1 MTCKCEAEN
10 SRYKLL
16 GFDNHQS
23 RVIVMVVATG
33 KVIKV
38 KLSELIS
45 SEVMDNFN
53 PAEVKT
59 IHKKLYSQEGS
70 VTAYDFKDR
79 HERSWM
85 IYVVLNLLLFTL
97 YIFTSIAATKPIFL
111 EWPGIVVTPGAFLYP
126 LTFLIVDVLNESYGL
141 RLARRAIF
149 FAFVSNALIIAMLS
163 VTTYL
168 PGLSDWK
175 LDEPY
180 NQVIGHLSSVLI
192 ASLISFLVSEY
203 VNTYLLC
210 KIKELTNSRFL
221 FLRVFLSTFIAVI
234 IDSFLFCFLAFYGV
248 METSVIL
255 DMIVI
260 QILIKVSFAF
270 FNVFPA
276 YGMRALLNKYMTV
289 ESR

>member
-1 MTCKCEAEN
+1 MTCKCEADN

-16 GFDNHQS
+16 GFDNHKS

-70 VTAYDFKDR
+70 VTAYDLKDR

>member
-1 MTCKCEAEN
+1 MTCKCEADN

-16 GFDNHQS
+16 GFDNHKN

-85 IYVVLNLLLFTL
+85 MYVVLNLLLFTL

>member
-85 IYVVLNLLLFTL
+85 MYVVLNLLLFTL

>member
-1 MTCKCEAEN
+1 MTCKCEADN

-16 GFDNHQS
+16 GFDNHKS

-85 IYVVLNLLLFTL
+85 MYVVLNLLLFTL

>member
-16 GFDNHQS
+16 GFDNHKS
-23 RVIVMVVATG
+23 RVIIMVVATG

-38 KLSELIS
+38 KLSELIG

-168 PGLSDWK
+168 PGLADWK

>member
-1 MTCKCEAEN
+1 MACKCGAN
-10 SRYKLL
+10 NTKYKLL
-16 GFDNHQS
+16 GFDSNKGL
-23 RVIVMVVATG
+23 VIVMVIATG
-33 KVIKV
+33 KVIKI
-38 KLSELIS
+38 KMAELLN
-45 SEVMDNFN
+45 SEVMDDLN

-59 IHKKLYSQEGS
+59 IHKKFYSHQSS
-70 VTAYDFKDR
+70 VTTYDFKDR

-85 IYVVLNLLLFTL
+85 MYVVLNLLLFTL
-97 YIFTSIAATKPIFL
+97 YIFTSIAATKPIFM
-111 EWPGIVVTPGAFLYP
+111 EWLGIVVTPGTFLYP

-149 FAFVSNALIIAMLS
+149 FTFVSNALIIAMLS

-168 PGLSDWK
+168 PGLPEWK

-203 VNTYLLC
+203 VNSYLLC
-210 KIKELTNSRFL
+210 KIKELTNSKFL
-221 FLRVFLSTFIAVI
+221 FLRVFLSTFFAVI

-255 DMIVI
+255 DMILV
-260 QILIKVSFAF
+260 QILIKVGFAF

-276 YGMRALLNKYMTV
+276 YGMRALLNKYITA
-289 ESR
+289 EAK

>member
-1 MTCKCEAEN
+1 MTCKCEGDN

-16 GFDNHQS
+16 GFDNHKS

-33 KVIKV
+33 KVINV

-45 SEVMDNFN
+45 SEVMDDFN

-111 EWPGIVVTPGAFLYP
+111 EWPVIVVTPGAFLYP

>member
-1 MTCKCEAEN
+1 MTCKCEADN

-16 GFDNHQS
+16 GFDNHKS

-97 YIFTSIAATKPIFL
+97 YIFTSIAATKPVFL

-276 YGMRALLNKYMTV
+276 YGMRALLSKYMTV

>member
-1 MTCKCEAEN
+1 MTCKCEGDN

-16 GFDNHQS
+16 GFDNHKS

>member
-1 MTCKCEAEN
+1 MTCKCEADN

-16 GFDNHQS
+16 GFDNHKS

-85 IYVVLNLLLFTL
+85 MYVVLNLLLFTL
-97 YIFTSIAATKPIFL
+97 YIFTSIAATKPVFL

>member
-16 GFDNHQS
+16 GFDNHKS

-45 SEVMDNFN
+45 SEMMDDFN

-85 IYVVLNLLLFTL
+85 MYVVLNLLLFTL

-126 LTFLIVDVLNESYGL
+126 LTFLVVDVLNESYGL

>member
-1 MTCKCEAEN
+1 MTCKCEADN

-16 GFDNHQS
+16 GFDNHKS

-70 VTAYDFKDR
+70 GSAYDFKDR

>member
-16 GFDNHQS
+16 GFDNHKS

-53 PAEVKT
+53 PVEVKT

-180 NQVIGHLSSVLI
+180 NQVIGHLASVLI

>member
-16 GFDNHQS
+16 GFDNHKS

-149 FAFVSNALIIAMLS
+149 FAFVSNTLIIAMLS

-221 FLRVFLSTFIAVI
+221 FLRVFLSTFVAVI

>member
-1 MTCKCEAEN
+1 MTCKCEGDN

-16 GFDNHQS
+16 GFDNHKS

-33 KVIKV
+33 KVINV

>member
-1 MTCKCEAEN
+1 
-10 SRYKLL
+10 
-16 GFDNHQS
+16 
-23 RVIVMVVATG
+23 MVVATG

-85 IYVVLNLLLFTL
+85 MYVVLNLLLFTL

>member
-1 MTCKCEAEN
+1 MTCKCEADN

-16 GFDNHQS
+16 GFDNHKS

-45 SEVMDNFN
+45 SEVMDDFN

>member
-16 GFDNHQS
+16 GFDNHKS

-149 FAFVSNALIIAMLS
+149 FAFVSNTLIIAMLS

>member
-1 MTCKCEAEN
+1 MTCKCEGDN

-16 GFDNHQS
+16 GFDNHKS

-97 YIFTSIAATKPIFL
+97 YIFTSIAATKPVFL

>member
-16 GFDNHQS
+16 GFDNHKS

-70 VTAYDFKDR
+70 VTAYDLKDR

>member
-1 MTCKCEAEN
+1 MTCKCEGDN

-16 GFDNHQS
+16 GFDNHKS

-149 FAFVSNALIIAMLS
+149 FAFVSNALIIAILS

>member
-1 MTCKCEAEN
+1 
-10 SRYKLL
+10 
-16 GFDNHQS
+16 
-23 RVIVMVVATG
+23 MVVATG

-149 FAFVSNALIIAMLS
+149 FAFVSNTLIIAMLS

>member
-1 MTCKCEAEN
+1 MTCKCEADN

-16 GFDNHQS
+16 GFDNHKS

-33 KVIKV
+33 KVINV

-45 SEVMDNFN
+45 SEVMDDFN

>member
-1 MTCKCEAEN
+1 MTCKCEGDN

-16 GFDNHQS
+16 GFDNHKS

-33 KVIKV
+33 KVINV

-53 PAEVKT
+53 PAEVKI

-276 YGMRALLNKYMTV
+276 YGMRALLNKYRTV

>member
-16 GFDNHQS
+16 GFDNHKS

-38 KLSELIS
+38 KLSELIG
-45 SEVMDNFN
+45 SEMMDDFN

-59 IHKKLYSQEGS
+59 IHKKLYSQEDS

>member
-1 MTCKCEAEN
+1 MTCKCEADN

-16 GFDNHQS
+16 GFDNHKS

-59 IHKKLYSQEGS
+59 IHKKLYSQESS

-97 YIFTSIAATKPIFL
+97 YIFTSIAATKPVFL

-168 PGLSDWK
+168 PGLADWK

>member
-1 MTCKCEAEN
+1 MTCKCEADN

-16 GFDNHQS
+16 GFDNHKS

-38 KLSELIS
+38 KLSELTS

-53 PAEVKT
+53 PVEVKT
-59 IHKKLYSQEGS
+59 IHKKLYAQEGS

-168 PGLSDWK
+168 PGLADWK

>member
-16 GFDNHQS
+16 GFDNHKS

-33 KVIKV
+33 KVVKV

-45 SEVMDNFN
+45 SEMMDNFN

>member
-1 MTCKCEAEN
+1 MTCKCEGDN

-16 GFDNHQS
+16 GFDNHKS

-33 KVIKV
+33 KVINV

-45 SEVMDNFN
+45 SEVMDDFN

>member
-16 GFDNHQS
+16 GFDNHKS

-45 SEVMDNFN
+45 SEMMDNFN

>member
-1 MTCKCEAEN
+1 MTCKCEADN

-16 GFDNHQS
+16 GFDNHKS

-126 LTFLIVDVLNESYGL
+126 LTFLVVDVLNESYGL

-255 DMIVI
+255 DMILI

>member
-16 GFDNHQS
+16 GFDNHKS